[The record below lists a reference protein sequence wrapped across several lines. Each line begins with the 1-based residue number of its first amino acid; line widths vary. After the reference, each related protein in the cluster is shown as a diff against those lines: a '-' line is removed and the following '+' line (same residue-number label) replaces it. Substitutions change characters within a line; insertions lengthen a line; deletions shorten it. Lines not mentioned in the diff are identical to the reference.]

1 MTACCIHST
10 RSPSIIEWQRAP
22 CTRSVTALAL
32 WRWGRCG
39 AAGQAEDVA
48 RVPAD
53 GLRAPRRLTAPGDH
67 VVDLTGGLEARGQ
80 RLAGAESRVAR
91 EDQRRR
97 GGAVGAERRTEVE
110 RQQTGGRGRIERAV
124 TLAGE
129 DVGGDPRALDVEAV
143 GRGIVAGPTRVR
155 GLDGGRHGW
164 SPRSA
169 ASAGDGGAGL
179 QRRGPATGDVEPAL
193 DPVALERA
201 DLGARAVDAGARDGL
216 SPLDGNLANTPE
228 RF

>member
-1 MTACCIHST
+1 SWPG
-10 RSPSIIEWQRAP
+10 RLRALERELGLVGDDP
-22 CTRSVTALAL
+22 QHGVARTGPVS
-32 WRWGRCG
+32 GRD

-53 GLRAPRRLTAPGDH
+53 GLAAPRRLTAPGDH

-110 RQQTGGRGRIERAV
+110 RQETGGRRRIEGAI

-129 DVGGDPRALDVEAV
+129 DVGEIGRAHV
-143 GRGIVAGPTRVR
+143 
-155 GLDGGRHGW
+155 
-164 SPRSA
+164 
-169 ASAGDGGAGL
+169 
-179 QRRGPATGDVEPAL
+179 
-193 DPVALERA
+193 
-201 DLGARAVDAGARDGL
+201 
-216 SPLDGNLANTPE
+216 
-228 RF
+228 